1 MAIGEIHRH
10 RDPLPAFGRNSLGLH
25 LQLLGDETI
34 EQRHVLQ
41 PAAIVVLEQVAH
53 DGAAG
58 LLIGIEPDELD
69 AAVGGADGIL
79 RQHPPD
85 LVRLIELRAAHM
97 VPHLLLSRLV
107 GGYGKGHELF
117 ERHAIF
123 RIDVVQLRRD

>member
-1 MAIGEIHRH
+1 MRRALLIGQIGRYAVELAQAVGVAIGEIHRH
-10 RDPLPAFGRNSLGLH
+10 RDPLPAFRRDSLGLR

-58 LLIGIEPDELD
+58 LLIGIEPDELG

-85 LVRLIELRAAHM
+85 LVGLI
-97 VPHLLLSRLV
+97 S
-107 GGYGKGHELF
+107 
-117 ERHAIF
+117 
-123 RIDVVQLRRD
+123 